1 MEKDNQTIPNHGP
14 CKSNPEYN
22 IQKLVVKANSLKRI
36 TSKFPLFFL
45 LFGCRDE
52 AKHGLWVWR
61 AMAPLKIFFFKEY

>member
-14 CKSNPEYN
+14 CRSNPEYN
-22 IQKLVVKANSLKRI
+22 VQKLVVKANSLKRI

-45 LFGCRDE
+45 LFGCRDG

-61 AMAPLKIFFFKEY
+61 AMAPLNFFF